1 MPEFN
6 IAFTSPAHILP
17 FAHIIAVVVFIGFQA
32 NFLLMA
38 KFFMKNIEGDMHK
51 YQMIISMIKR
61 LGYAI
66 YGSILVIG
74 VTGMML
80 GKQNAIKNA
89 DPMLN
94 TILTTKWAVW
104 GFLLLNVV
112 YVTYRLSKTAKSLQN
127 SDYVELH
134 ENLIVTVYYFIPLN
148 IAFALFAA
156 YLGVSYRE
164 F

>member
-1 MPEFN
+1 
-6 IAFTSPAHILP
+6 
-17 FAHIIAVVVFIGFQA
+17 
-32 NFLLMA
+32 
-38 KFFMKNIEGDMHK
+38 IEGDTHK

-74 VTGMML
+74 VTGTML

-112 YVTYRLSKTAKSLQN
+112 YVTYRLSKTSKSLQN